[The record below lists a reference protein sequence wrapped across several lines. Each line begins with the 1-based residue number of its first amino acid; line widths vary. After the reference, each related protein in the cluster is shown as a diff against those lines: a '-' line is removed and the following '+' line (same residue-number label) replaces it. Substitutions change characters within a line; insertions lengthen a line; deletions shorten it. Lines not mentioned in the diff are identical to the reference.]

1 DPAALRILAAARPKA
16 AAEIAVDIL
25 AGFRPNEP
33 QVPSICK
40 TIAQATQRKPFASAF
55 QERMTASER
64 GTIPVD
70 VARCL
75 VRELQSVSAD
85 DALIAGVRDT
95 GKLQDAS
102 WKWDEQWATELIA
115 LAKQSG
121 DPARGETIYRRK
133 NLQCISC
140 HAIGT
145 GGGIIGPNLIS
156 LGAAAQSDYILRSLI
171 EPSDRLK
178 EGYGTLQILCD
189 DGQIRM
195 GIPIGENDE
204 TLRLRD
210 AEGKTLSVAKDSIE
224 IRKTG
229 PSLMPAGLVDS
240 LTRQELADLL
250 RFLSALGR
258 EPAFTVRA
266 DGKIR
271 SLETLIYSQQANR
284 RLNRSSVDA
293 VSGDD
298 PVFQWRSQTTR
309 VNGTLPIH
317 ELDTFRQHRQTPP
330 TSFVRL
336 QFQMLEPGRPGKRI
350 PTEGLECWIDG
361 KPTPVWDLEQLQ
373 LTAGTHTMVLAIDR
387 SRVEKGFAI
396 RRALGLSINRSG

>member
-1 DPAALRILAAARPKA
+1 
-16 AAEIAVDIL
+16 
-25 AGFRPNEP
+25 
-33 QVPSICK
+33 
-40 TIAQATQRKPFASAF
+40 
-55 QERMTASER
+55 
-64 GTIPVD
+64 
-70 VARCL
+70 
-75 VRELQSVSAD
+75 
-85 DALIAGVRDT
+85 
-95 GKLQDAS
+95 
-102 WKWDEQWATELIA
+102 
-115 LAKQSG
+115 
-121 DPARGETIYRRK
+121 
-133 NLQCISC
+133 C

-336 QFQMLEPGRPGKRI
+336 QFQMLEPGRPGIRI

-387 SRVEKGFAI
+387 SRVEKGFVI
-396 RRALGLSINRSG
+396 RRND